1 MYSFTS
7 HVRFSEVDESGRLS
21 IPAIVDLLQN
31 CSTFHSESLG
41 VGPAHAR
48 ACGKA
53 WMISAWEIEVGE
65 RPPFN
70 AEVRVSTWAT
80 SFRGVKATRDF
91 TVCDAGDAT
100 GEQPLVRATS
110 TWFMF
115 DASAGRPIRLPEDEV
130 APYLPDIEHDSPLAM
145 PKIPRKL
152 AVEGAALDAAPVTV
166 TGAHLDTNHHV
177 NNAQYVSLALGALS
191 ELEGTDEWTRSGRDN
206 GGPLRWL
213 DVHYSAAAKLGDTI
227 YPHVHAIEGGRVVTL
242 DNEAGKPFAIVRI
255 RA

>member
-177 NNAQYVSLALGALS
+177 NNAQYVSMALGALE
-191 ELEGTDEWTRSGRDN
+191 ELGLSAAYDSSAEA
-206 GGPLRWL
+206 PLWL
-213 DVHYSAAAKLGDTI
+213 DVHYSAAAKLGDV
-227 YPHVHAIEGGRVVTL
+227 VHPLVYQADDMTTVAL
-242 DNEAGKPFAIVRI
+242 DDAAASPYAIVRLH
-255 RA
+255 R